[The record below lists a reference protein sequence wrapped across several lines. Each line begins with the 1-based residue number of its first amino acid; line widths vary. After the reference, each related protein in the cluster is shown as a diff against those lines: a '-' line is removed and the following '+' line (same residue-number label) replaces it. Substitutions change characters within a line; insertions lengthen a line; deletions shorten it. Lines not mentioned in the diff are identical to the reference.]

1 MSMEAATAYITVKGG
16 HSAIMYAW
24 AEWSISLSGSIRK
37 AVTTKMYHCAMQ
49 VHSKNLQQ
57 VLDIVVSHQAL
68 PLKCQLL
75 LKLLLALVAPA
86 PEHHRAL
93 LRRLA
98 GLTGDALHDLM
109 HFSCMYCRCLS
120 GKSVTDLSVT
130 YVCLMLPYACCVFFF
145 TQHLKV
151 GDFSSWSVKS
161 GRVEI
166 FVGTVGT
173 ACGMCSVRPVCK
185 QPLMCH

>member
-1 MSMEAATAYITVKGG
+1 
-16 HSAIMYAW
+16 
-24 AEWSISLSGSIRK
+24 
-37 AVTTKMYHCAMQ
+37 MQ

-98 GLTGDALHDLM
+98 GLTGAAFHHSTLHVLP
-109 HFSCMYCRCLS
+109 FLLLSNSC
-120 GKSVTDLSVT
+120 G
-130 YVCLMLPYACCVFFF
+130 P
-145 TQHLKV
+145 
-151 GDFSSWSVKS
+151 
-161 GRVEI
+161 I
-166 FVGTVGT
+166 F
-173 ACGMCSVRPVCK
+173 
-185 QPLMCH
+185 L